1 MHSTYRDRED
11 IKDFITENRQL
22 FEKKLLSEAVN
33 VAEKINDILRTG
45 NIDLLKN
52 AERLVIYIVES
63 NKSELTDFARKEGIA
78 WAQHSLTLSFKLEWV
93 QAIRRTLWEFL
104 HQFEQKRIKPSERE
118 NFFSLEKR
126 INDSIDQ
133 FLNNFF
139 ISYSDYKDELINK
152 QRKNVEH
159 LSVPIIPIS
168 EQVAILPLIGSIDS
182 YRMATIEEK
191 VLNDIARFK
200 IQSLIMDLS
209 GITDMDVEVIDK
221 FQKVLDGI
229 DMMGC
234 TAVITGLRAEL
245 VRKMIH
251 LGISFDRKAITK
263 GTLQQTVQDFI
274 NLV

>member
-1 MHSTYRDRED
+1 MHTTYNNRED

-22 FEKKLLSEAVN
+22 FEEKLLSEAVN

-63 NKSELTDFARKEGIA
+63 NKKELTDFARKEGIA

-104 HQFEQKRIKPSERE
+104 YQFELKKLKPSERE

-139 ISYSDYKDELINK
+139 ISYSDYKDELISK

-229 DMMGC
+229 NMMGC

-251 LGISFDRKAITK
+251 LGISFDRKAVTK

-274 NLV
+274 KLN

>member
-1 MHSTYRDRED
+1 MHSTCRDRED

-63 NKSELTDFARKEGIA
+63 NKLELTDFARKEGIA